1 MPVNSSVLEQ
11 LRDAIHRYVFPRR
24 HTVLLLA
31 LVALFGVRALLG
43 DAGIPALVVFNLV
56 LLILVLVS
64 LYTVQVDELIGER
77 EALLAQ
83 RRRRSIIGWVL
94 VVPAYAG
101 RLATI
106 FMPSRAIDIG
116 AAILFLLF
124 FSFITWSELRAAVKQ
139 REVTGETIAM
149 AILVYLL
156 FGFTW
161 STFYTLL
168 FYLQPN
174 AFNFGGSSIPPIR
187 AVSPILAYFSLT
199 TLSTIGFGDII
210 PVSLQ
215 ARYAAVAEG
224 ITGQLYFAILIARL
238 VGLYMIRTADQGS
251 SSR

>member
-1 MPVNSSVLEQ
+1 MPVDSSVLEQ
-11 LRDAIHRYVFPRR
+11 LRGAFRRHVFPRR
-24 HTVLLLA
+24 HTVLLVA

-43 DAGIPALVVFNLV
+43 TAGIPSVVMFNLV

-83 RRRRSIIGWVL
+83 RRRRSIVGWVL
-94 VVPAYAG
+94 IVPAFAG

-106 FMPSRAIDIG
+106 FMPSRPIDIG
-116 AAILFLLF
+116 AAIFFLLF

-139 REVTGETIAM
+139 REVTSETIAM
-149 AILVYLL
+149 AIMVYLL
-156 FGFTW
+156 IGFTW

-168 FYLQPN
+168 FFLQPN

-187 AVSPILAYFSLT
+187 DVSPILAYFSLT
-199 TLSTIGFGDII
+199 TLSTIGFGDIT

-224 ITGQLYFAILIARL
+224 ITGQLYFTILIARL
-238 VGLYMIRTADQGS
+238 VGLYMIRTADQGIN
-251 SSR
+251 SR